1 MAIEILLVLL
11 ITPGAV
17 YLFVT
22 EKFRADLVALMVPEV
37 LAVLTPA

>member
-11 ITPGAV
+11 ITSGAV

-22 EKFRADLVALMVPEV
+22 EKFRADLVALMVSPEFW
-37 LAVLTPA
+37 PF